1 MTHYEVLGVLPSAS
15 TAEIKRAYR
24 LKARLHHPDVAG
36 ADSVGMQ
43 AVNQAWATLGDP
55 SRRRAYDLLLG
66 VGLSQPA
73 PPPHSAAAPPFT
85 SAGDDEDDEDWG
97 PEPAPEPSTKR
108 DVLVLVPVVLLA
120 FSVGCFALGTMMLA
134 PVLQGAAIAS
144 LALAAL
150 SFALVPILTLRRQ
163 ARRTYR

>member
-1 MTHYEVLGVLPSAS
+1 VTYYEVLGVLPSAGS
-15 TAEIKRAYR
+15 AEIKRAYR

-36 ADSVGMQ
+36 AESAGMQ

-55 SRRRAYDLLLG
+55 ARRRAYDRVLG
-66 VGLSQPA
+66 IGIVVRPSSSPA
-73 PPPHSAAAPPFT
+73 PSPVAD
-85 SAGDDEDDEDWG
+85 DDEDEDWG
-97 PEPAPEPSTKR
+97 PDPAPEPASTR
-108 DVLVLVPVVLLA
+108 DVMFFVPVLFLVC
-120 FSVGCFALGTMMLA
+120 SIGSFALGTLMLA
-134 PVLQGAAIAS
+134 PILQGAAIAS